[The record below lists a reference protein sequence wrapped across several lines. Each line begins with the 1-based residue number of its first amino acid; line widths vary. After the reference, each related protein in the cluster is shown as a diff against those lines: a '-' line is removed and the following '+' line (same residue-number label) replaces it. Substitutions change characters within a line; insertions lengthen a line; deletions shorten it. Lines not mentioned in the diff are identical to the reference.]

1 MALKEDVDE
10 VDWSLNP
17 FRDLFEAREASEDD
31 VEDVEVV
38 V

>member
-1 MALKEDVDE
+1 MALKEDVEE
-10 VDWSLNP
+10 VDWSLKP